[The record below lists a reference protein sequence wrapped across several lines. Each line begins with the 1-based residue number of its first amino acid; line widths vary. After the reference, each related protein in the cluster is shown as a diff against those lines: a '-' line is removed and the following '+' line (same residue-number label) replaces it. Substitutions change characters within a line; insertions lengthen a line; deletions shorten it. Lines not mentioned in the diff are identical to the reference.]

1 MKNKIINYLKYH
13 HAASLI
19 CFSFI
24 AIILTIL
31 FSCGIY
37 GNESLNDIDKDLKNY
52 HSNIYVTTFYKS
64 VASQTYANENSHI
77 FQKSEAKYIDQLKDK
92 TPIYFSLPYD
102 IEKNTNKYADSIY
115 QLESGTDNAI
125 NIQYRDGKKHTQ
137 NYKNRITDITYDE
150 SNKPTSSQIIRTIND
165 EGVYINEHFLKN
177 YGISINDINKDSI
190 LTFTI
195 HVPLYYE
202 NSGTSSKRIVHSVIV
217 NKKIKAIIKDN
228 QDFMKISDAQNLIFY
243 SLSECNELIDQYAK
257 ENNNNQYAPAYSIH
271 SSKTNI
277 IESYNQLDKKTSNYQ
292 ITNANKEDGLSVISH
307 YYDCQKLYQNIYSIK
322 TKILYFNNMISVL
335 FLLYIILNIKKFIS
349 IKKEYSLA
357 LKKFSLIERKQYLKK
372 SMFTEIEVFIFT
384 YLLTLLLI
392 RILFELFPK
401 NIHTSYFDILIL
413 LFLITPI
420 AILYFLLRYI
430 IKIKKLK

>member
-13 HAASLI
+13 HVASLI

-177 YGISINDINKDSI
+177 YGININDINKDSI

-243 SLSECNELIDQYAK
+243 SLSECNELIDQYTK
-257 ENNNNQYAPAYSIH
+257 ENNNNQYAPAYSIR

-277 IESYNQLDKKTSNYQ
+277 IKSYNQLDKKTSNYQ

-322 TKILYFNNMISVL
+322 TN
-335 FLLYIILNIKKFIS
+335 
-349 IKKEYSLA
+349 
-357 LKKFSLIERKQYLKK
+357 YL
-372 SMFTEIEVFIFT
+372 
-384 YLLTLLLI
+384 
-392 RILFELFPK
+392 R
-401 NIHTSYFDILIL
+401 
-413 LFLITPI
+413 
-420 AILYFLLRYI
+420 
-430 IKIKKLK
+430 

>member
-1 MKNKIINYLKYH
+1 M
-13 HAASLI
+13 
-19 CFSFI
+19 
-24 AIILTIL
+24 
-31 FSCGIY
+31 
-37 GNESLNDIDKDLKNY
+37 
-52 HSNIYVTTFYKS
+52 TTFYKS
-64 VASQTYANENSHI
+64 VASTYANENSHI

-257 ENNNNQYAPAYSIH
+257 ENNNNQYAPAYSIIAQKQILLKAIIN
-271 SSKTNI
+271 SIKNI
-277 IESYNQLDKKTSNYQ
+277 KLSNY
-292 ITNANKEDGLSVISH
+292 K
-307 YYDCQKLYQNIYSIK
+307 C
-322 TKILYFNNMISVL
+322 
-335 FLLYIILNIKKFIS
+335 
-349 IKKEYSLA
+349 
-357 LKKFSLIERKQYLKK
+357 
-372 SMFTEIEVFIFT
+372 
-384 YLLTLLLI
+384 
-392 RILFELFPK
+392 
-401 NIHTSYFDILIL
+401 
-413 LFLITPI
+413 
-420 AILYFLLRYI
+420 
-430 IKIKKLK
+430 